1 MLLLHF
7 LSDFTIL
14 YYLKGIRLK
23 NQRRNMKFQRLP
35 DKNREIAVRKISDS
49 KNTFTKYTKL
59 IFQKT

>member
-1 MLLLHF
+1 
-7 LSDFTIL
+7 
-14 YYLKGIRLK
+14 
-23 NQRRNMKFQRLP
+23 MKFQRLP